1 MSATPQTAHRR
12 RLPDAPAAVPSPKP
26 KVNNLPPGELYGDW
40 ACCGWQFDQERY
52 AIQTQTPKIA
62 QQLKRRKDAVIFADA
77 LVGDYMQTWLIPCR
91 SEAKGRK
98 LVDQLRQGALA
109 ESDVQI
115 SAQKLQREGR
125 FAPQNYSEGKSQPEP
140 SQAARP
146 PEPDWA
152 WIEARRP
159 EAVGTEFCIAFD
171 RGNGNWAVQ
180 INDPRLV
187 RVFSKRA
194 RTRLSGYSVGGL
206 GRLRQYTFPCSGRAH
221 AREVVLQGLKTLP
234 DYAANKEKLEG
245 TAK

>member
-1 MSATPQTAHRR
+1 MSAIPQTVHRR
-12 RLPDAPAAVPSPKP
+12 KAPEAAIAIPAPKP
-26 KVNNLPPGELYGDW
+26 KVNNLPLGATYGN
-40 ACCGWQFDQERY
+40 CICLGWVFDEERY
-52 AIQTQTPKIA
+52 AIQTRHPNMAK
-62 QQLKRRKDAVIFADA
+62 QLKRRSGAVMLADA

-91 SEAKGRK
+91 SAAKGRK
-98 LVDQLRQGALA
+98 LVDQLRQSALA
-109 ESDVQI
+109 GSDFQLSV
-115 SAQKLQREGR
+115 QKLQREGR
-125 FAPQNYSEGKSQPEP
+125 FAPQNYTEGKKRPEP

-152 WIEARRP
+152 WIEVRKP

-221 AREVVLQGLKTLP
+221 ARKVVLQAVKTLP
-234 DYAANKEKLEG
+234 DYAANKHKLEG
-245 TAK
+245 AGK

>member
-1 MSATPQTAHRR
+1 MKAYRR
-12 RLPDAPAAVPSPKP
+12 RVPSPTKPTAVPAPKP
-26 KVNNLPPGELYGDW
+26 KVNNLPPGELYGDR
-40 ACCGWQFDQERY
+40 ACSGWQFDQERY
-52 AIQTQTPKIA
+52 AIQSRIPKIA
-62 QQLKRRKDAVIFADA
+62 QQLKRRKGAVIFADV

-91 SEAKGRK
+91 SAAKGRK
-98 LVDQLRQGALA
+98 LVDQLRQSALA
-109 ESDVQI
+109 GSDAKI
-115 SAQKLQREGR
+115 SAQNIQKEAS

-140 SQAARP
+140 SQAART
-146 PEPDWA
+146 PEPDWT

-159 EAVGTEFCIAFD
+159 EAVGTEFCIAFH
-171 RGNGNWAVQ
+171 RGNGSWAVQ

-221 AREVVLQGLKTLP
+221 ARKVVLQALKTLP